1 MKSSLLKMWQ
11 SRNFQIFMDICRIV
25 LIALAIIILI
35 TFIKEIEAV
44 KLLAYDPC
52 FICMEKTGCNCFCLK
67 P

>member
-1 MKSSLLKMWQ
+1 MKSKLLKMWQ

-35 TFIKEIEAV
+35 TLIKEIEAV
-44 KLLAYDPC
+44 KLLADPC
-52 FICMEKTGCNCFCLK
+52 AVCMEKTGWNCFCIN